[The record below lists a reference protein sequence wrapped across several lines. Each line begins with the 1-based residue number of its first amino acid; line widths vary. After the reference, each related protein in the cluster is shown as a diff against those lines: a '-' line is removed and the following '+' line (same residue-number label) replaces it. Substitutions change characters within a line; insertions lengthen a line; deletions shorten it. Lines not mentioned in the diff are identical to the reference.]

1 MRDIDTPV
9 IELGLQ
15 QNPFLGFRKPGLELH
30 DRSVLIDLEPECR
43 ALDIEHELKAP
54 PASLFGPLARSLA
67 AAPPVSSPPSV
78 AVAVGV
84 KNALTGRATIYTDF
98 AHAEASSRDE
108 APCMPNDPEIIR
120 PENSRARKKS
130 PIAPK
135 KSVPSEFLEPLFFGG
150 GGGSAFCPVNKGGVI
165 GKTHLWSNGSFVH
178 ELRQRVLHVPHP
190 GIDDLERTYLATAP
204 PPAGAG
210 GAATS
215 IQFLQAALALLRSF
229 HSGLTLL
236 VQKLHLPVGDRWLD
250 EYMDESSKLWD
261 ACHLLKSGVSAL
273 ESFYS
278 SALDIVSSLDLH
290 RHLSPQLSRQLA
302 RAIAACGRE
311 AAGLEEENRALVEAR
326 MGQLSR
332 LRFDGR
338 AAAAAAAAVEPRLNG
353 FNGFRGVLYAMR
365 NVSSLLL
372 TVLLSGL
379 VYHCPEQSFFSARP
393 YGGGGGG
400 GEYER
405 PCPLF
410 GSGIMISAARLEQRI
425 GEEMNRRGSGRRAMI
440 MVEEYRRAR
449 AGMEEIRGCLEG
461 GAAAAEGG
469 AGAGVRERAE
479 EMRGCLGS
487 LRDGVEGVVGQ
498 LDDFLDEIVEGRK
511 KLLDFCSH
519 R

>member
-1 MRDIDTPV
+1 MDPSSTSSV
-9 IELGLQ
+9 NGFYT
-15 QNPFLGFRKPGLELH
+15 FLTR
-30 DRSVLIDLEPECR
+30 
-43 ALDIEHELKAP
+43 
-54 PASLFGPLARSLA
+54 
-67 AAPPVSSPPSV
+67 
-78 AVAVGV
+78 
-84 KNALTGRATIYTDF
+84 
-98 AHAEASSRDE
+98 
-108 APCMPNDPEIIR
+108 
-120 PENSRARKKS
+120 
-130 PIAPK
+130 
-135 KSVPSEFLEPLFFGG
+135 
-150 GGGSAFCPVNKGGVI
+150 
-165 GKTHLWSNGSFVH
+165 
-178 ELRQRVLHVPHP
+178 
-190 GIDDLERTYLATAP
+190 GIDDLERTYLAP
-204 PPAGAG
+204 RAGAG
-210 GAATS
+210 GGGGGAMS

-229 HSGLTLL
+229 HSSLTLL

-332 LRFDGR
+332 LRFDDC
-338 AAAAAAAAVEPRLNG
+338 AAAAAVEPRLNG

-400 GEYER
+400 EYER

-440 MVEEYRRAR
+440 MVEEYRRGR
-449 AGMEEIRGCLEG
+449 AGMEEIRGCLES
-461 GAAAAEGG
+461 GAAGAAEGG
-469 AGAGVRERAE
+469 AGAGVRERVE
-479 EMRGCLGS
+479 EMRGCLGA